1 MSESKDYSI
10 NTKRTKLTT
19 VTLSIRGDV
28 SSTMTFTGAGD
39 VKVKVQDIYESS
51 EDEYSDDPEDAECS
65 NFSTSEEDEAGTF
78 SLGEEDT
85 EDDDKSDAD
94 KVGLPPQSMTGRKP
108 TLKKRRRIVVEDDD
122 ADETEDPDAT
132 QLVDTQENIETEVAP
147 VSIALPPPISKDE
160 IRKGMKGLQAPS
172 PILSLLSSS
181 SSSSTDDSD
190 SDSSPAIIKPKANA
204 K

>member
-1 MSESKDYSI
+1 MS
-10 NTKRTKLTT
+10 
-19 VTLSIRGDV
+19 
-28 SSTMTFTGAGD
+28 FTGAGD
-39 VKVKVQDIYESS
+39 VKVKVQDIYKSS

-65 NFSTSEEDEAGTF
+65 NFSTSEGDEAGTF

-85 EDDDKSDAD
+85 EDEDTEDDGKI
-94 KVGLPPQSMTGRKP
+94 GLPPPSNFTRHKT
-108 TLKKRRRIVVEDDD
+108 TLKKRRRIVVEDDSSEDDD
-122 ADETEDPDAT
+122 ANEDTEDPDAT

-147 VSIALPPPISKDE
+147 VSIALPPPISKDV

-181 SSSSTDDSD
+181 SSSSTDGSD